1 MENVAKR
8 HRRVSATT
16 LSILILGAAGWAEKI
31 AYASPPIARPTAPA
45 HWPGETTAPH
55 PTGLSRGD
63 FGRLDL
69 RAPKD
74 FSAMRSAG
82 SEPSSSE
89 SSTDI
94 PFPSVRRSAASAPRE
109 EEQPGFGNSGF
120 KSMSRAEELARRF
133 HREGLPLAR
142 LWESHSALVSVG
154 LSPRGKPGIWLIQK
168 VP

>member
-1 MENVAKR
+1 MEKVAKR
-8 HRRVSATT
+8 PRRVSATI
-16 LSILILGAAGWAEKI
+16 LSVFILGAAGSAGDM
-31 AYASPPIARPTAPA
+31 ASASPPLARPTAPT
-45 HWPGETTAPH
+45 HWPGENAASRPAS
-55 PTGLSRGD
+55 LSRGD